1 MKYIKQLLVPSFVI
15 ALPLFVYAAPFT
27 NTKGLITGVGEMV
40 TTLIG
45 IVGAIALLVFFWG
58 LAKFIFRVGGDEKAV
73 DEGKTLMKW
82 GLAAL
87 FVMFSVWG
95 LIAFFQGELG
105 LEKTV
110 NPTNNSQPVPNPLN
124 PESPF
129 RNM

>member
-1 MKYIKQLLVPSFVI
+1 
-15 ALPLFVYAAPFT
+15 
-27 NTKGLITGVGEMV
+27 MV